1 MKKVTLNIFKLFSTV
16 FCLMWCVGC
25 QDDFLEKTPD
35 GKYTGESFY
44 TSDDAVLKACEPLYN
59 RAWFNYNR
67 RSILGLGSLRA
78 NDGWNLYM
86 NAEFARFQITA
97 LTGEIMQAWS
107 SLHTVVT
114 MSNAILHDV
123 SKNSGPDVSAEVK
136 NQAIGEAYLMRGV
149 AYFYMLRIWGAC
161 ILFENNDEVV
171 LNPVRPLN
179 PEEDVLKF
187 VIRDFRCAAEYLP
200 VKGINGHASSYAA
213 KALLAKAL
221 LAQSGWNK
229 GGTRDET
236 ILKECIALCED
247 VIDNSG
253 ATLIDYENL
262 FKYQYNDNDETL
274 LAMKWASPITGS
286 WGECNALLSDLSF
299 SDVCDVNCWGGSWV
313 ASADMIEL
321 YNQELQDKKR
331 LKATFFTYDTHYDY
345 IKSASGGYTYDK
357 KWIQL
362 KKGVVGS
369 KEDVDGQLS
378 VMASPL
384 NTYIIRLADVYL
396 THAEASL
403 GNKPALNGG
412 RGLESFNAVRS
423 RAGIPHKTAITFEDI
438 IRERR
443 VEFCMEYCNWYDMV
457 SWYRY
462 KPEYM
467 LDYFNHQ
474 QHRNAFIDNNNVEI
488 NPDGSI
494 RYNFGWRDSNG
505 YVYWSDAL
513 RDDDG
518 NIVRSKADG
527 YVFDLE
533 TLMRENNIDRIVV
546 NESNVF
552 APYPEADVLQ
562 NPYLSMEPVPYDFS
576 NNQQN

>member
-1 MKKVTLNIFKLFSTV
+1 MTKKYINILKAFAFACCLSGTV
-16 FCLMWCVGC
+16 SC
-25 QDDFLEKTPD
+25 QDDFLERTPD

-44 TSDDAVLKACEPLYN
+44 ASDEAVLKACEPLYN

-67 RSILGLGSLRA
+67 RSMLGLGSLRA

-123 SKNSGPDVSAEVK
+123 TENAGPDVSIEVK

-149 AYFYMLRIWGAC
+149 AYFYMLRIWGPC
-161 ILFENNDEVV
+161 ILFENNDDVV
-171 LNPVRPLN
+171 LNPTRPLN

-187 VIRDFRCAAEYLP
+187 VIRDFRRASEYLP
-200 VKGINGHASSYAA
+200 EKGINGHASCYAA

-229 GGTRDET
+229 GGTRDED
-236 ILKECIALCED
+236 ILDECISLCEE
-247 VIDNSG
+247 VIDKSG
-253 ATLIDYENL
+253 ASLIDYENL
-262 FKYQYNDNDETL
+262 FKYQYNNNEETL
-274 LAMKWASPITGS
+274 LAMKWASPVTGS
-286 WGECNALLSDLSF
+286 WGETNALLSDLSF

-321 YNQELQDKKR
+321 YNQELKDKKR

-357 KWIQL
+357 KWIQV
-362 KKGVVGS
+362 KKGVVGC
-369 KEDVDGQLS
+369 KEDVDGQLA

-403 GNKPALNGG
+403 GNQARLSGG
-412 RGLESFNAVRS
+412 RGLECFNAIRT
-423 RAGIPHKTAITFEDI
+423 RAGIDPKTSITFEDI

-462 KPEYM
+462 RPDFM
-467 LDYFNHQ
+467 LDYFNHR

-494 RYNFGWRDSNG
+494 RYHFWWRDANENI
-505 YVYWSDAL
+505 YWSDAL
-513 RDDDG
+513 RDEDG
-518 NIVRSKADG
+518 NVVQSIADG

-533 TLMRENNIDRIVV
+533 SLMRENGVDRITI
-546 NESNVF
+546 NENNVF

-562 NPYLSMEPVPYDFS
+562 NPYLSMDPVPYDFG
-576 NNQQN
+576 NDK